1 MRTIREHFA
10 VSTLTLAIQGALLA
24 MFAAPLVAVAADADQ
39 DVATL
44 TQPTNSVEI
53 GAENVSKKSA
63 KFGEYNGLNKS
74 GADLIGNFS
83 ARGGDAYQSYDGGT
97 GVTRW
102 EIKGTDL
109 GTTSREVGG
118 AVSQQGA
125 WNLGVNYDQLR
136 HHITDSYQTPFQ
148 GTMGGNNLVIPG
160 TFGVI
165 DATDDDAVGT
175 GTQGMTANQLA
186 SFRTVDVYT
195 DRKNTSFNA
204 GYTFNRQWSV
214 QFDFNRL
221 DQSGAKLIGV
231 SMSPDALGVGAG
243 EKVATLMN
251 PTNYKTDTFDVAA
264 TWLGEKGHLTASYFA
279 SIFKDGY
286 SSLSWSNP
294 FIDSGG
300 GSALTGSAPVG
311 GAFPM
316 NTFATP
322 PNNNFQQLNLLGGY
336 DFTSATTLAGGMSYG
351 RNTQNSSFIDDPLLT
366 SALPQGALNGLVVTT
381 HADLKL
387 TNQTSKDLALSAG
400 LKYNERDNRTPSN
413 TFTSFA
419 SIAGDPWGAVT
430 NAPVSNKNYQLELAG
445 TYRID
450 KKQSVRLAYDYDDV
464 KSWCNNSLANSFQ
477 SADVV
482 ATYPTYYTNSACVQ
496 SPSSK
501 EHKLSTNYKLKVAS
515 DVSLNAGYAY
525 ARRRADINSSY
536 YNPMQT
542 SAEGLQNLGYVP
554 YFEASRREHILK
566 AGINWQASDRFN
578 VGMSGRYVDDKY
590 DAALGVQKG
599 HAWGLN
605 LDAAYGYSQTGTV
618 SAYFSVQRRQRDL
631 LSSADKS
638 PLATP
643 ANLWTNRMSD
653 DTNTVGVTAKQKDL
667 MGGRLEL
674 AGDLS
679 YSLGKTRYST
689 QIQDSTLCSDITCGS
704 LPAIRNDMKK
714 LKVTAIYAVDKAS
727 KVALT
732 YLYKKLKS
740 DDYYYSAYQLGWTDV
755 TVLPTNQQA
764 PNYSVNVLMASY
776 MYSFR

>member
-251 PTNYKTDTFDVAA
+251 PTNYKTDTFDIAA

-300 GSALTGSAPVG
+300 GSALTGSAPAG

-336 DFTSATTLAGGMSYG
+336 DFTSATTLAGDVLRSQHAKQQFHRRSATDVGVAAGGAQWPGGDHPCGPETDQSDKQRSRAIRRPEVQRARQPHAIEHFHFFCVDCWRPLG
-351 RNTQNSSFIDDPLLT
+351 RGDQRPGE
-366 SALPQGALNGLVVTT
+366 Q
-381 HADLKL
+381 
-387 TNQTSKDLALSAG
+387 QELSAG
-400 LKYNERDNRTPSN
+400 TGGNLSYRQEAEC
-413 TFTSFA
+413 A
-419 SIAGDPWGAVT
+419 SG
-430 NAPVSNKNYQLELAG
+430 
-445 TYRID
+445 
-450 KKQSVRLAYDYDDV
+450 VRL
-464 KSWCNNSLANSFQ
+464 
-477 SADVV
+477 
-482 ATYPTYYTNSACVQ
+482 
-496 SPSSK
+496 
-501 EHKLSTNYKLKVAS
+501 
-515 DVSLNAGYAY
+515 
-525 ARRRADINSSY
+525 RRRQELVQQFAGQLLPVGGCGGDIPDLLHQQRVRSESE
-536 YNPMQT
+536 QQGT
-542 SAEGLQNLGYVP
+542 QAVDQLQAEGG
-554 YFEASRREHILK
+554 
-566 AGINWQASDRFN
+566 
-578 VGMSGRYVDDKY
+578 
-590 DAALGVQKG
+590 
-599 HAWGLN
+599 
-605 LDAAYGYSQTGTV
+605 
-618 SAYFSVQRRQRDL
+618 QRRQ
-631 LSSADKS
+631 S
-638 PLATP
+638 
-643 ANLWTNRMSD
+643 
-653 DTNTVGVTAKQKDL
+653 
-667 MGGRLEL
+667 
-674 AGDLS
+674 
-679 YSLGKTRYST
+679 
-689 QIQDSTLCSDITCGS
+689 
-704 LPAIRNDMKK
+704 
-714 LKVTAIYAVDKAS
+714 
-727 KVALT
+727 
-732 YLYKKLKS
+732 
-740 DDYYYSAYQLGWTDV
+740 
-755 TVLPTNQQA
+755 
-764 PNYSVNVLMASY
+764 
-776 MYSFR
+776 